1 MAREQNVKGRDWI
14 IFTAHLRE
22 LHQKE
27 IFLTQQNSR
36 TSMKPHDKTDKEPLE
51 SVVDVAYDK
60 LMKPYK
66 I

>member
-1 MAREQNVKGRDWI
+1 
-14 IFTAHLRE
+14 
-22 LHQKE
+22 
-27 IFLTQQNSR
+27 
-36 TSMKPHDKTDKEPLE
+36 MKPHDKTDKEPLE